1 MMPLSLAQIGEG
13 YTVKKVGGKPE
24 VRQHLMD
31 LGFVE
36 GSNVRVVSCLAGSMI
51 IEVKNVRIA
60 LNRDM
65 ASKIMI

>member
-1 MMPLSLAQIGEG
+1 MMPLSLAQTNQA

-36 GSNVRVVSCLAGSMI
+36 GSNVRVVSELAGSII

-65 ASKIMI
+65 ANKIMI